1 MGLKVCNLFSGSTGN
16 CTFVSGGQTN
26 ILVDA
31 GAMPTRIERALR
43 VLGVNADALSILITH
58 RHSDHI
64 SGLAA
69 FIKRH
74 PAVCVYADADTAAY
88 LDATLPPANIR
99 VFSTVDF
106 YLGDLTVTPVP
117 LSHDV
122 PCVGFCFTCGGK
134 KAAYFTDTGYFP
146 LAALEAARDA
156 DLVLIECNHSPDLL
170 LSNDKYP
177 PVLKRRILGKK
188 GHLSNEAC
196 AEAVVTLCRAGVKH
210 FMLGHLS
217 QENNYPELAERAVR
231 EALEREGLQAGL
243 TLTFPDRLSELME
256 IV

>member
-31 GAMPTRIERALR
+31 GVMPTRIEKALR
-43 VLGVNADALSILITH
+43 VLGAEADALSILITH

-64 SGLAA
+64 SGLAP

-88 LDATLPPANIR
+88 LEGTIPRASIR
-99 VFSTVDF
+99 SFDTTDF
-106 YLGDLTVTPVP
+106 YLGEITVTPVP

-134 KAAYFTDTGYFP
+134 KAAYFTDTGYLP
-146 LAALEAARDA
+146 SAAFDAARDA
-156 DLVLIECNHSPDLL
+156 DLVLLECNHSPELL
-170 LSNDKYP
+170 MANAKYP
-177 PVLKRRILGKK
+177 APLKKRILGKR

-196 AEAVVTLCRAGVKH
+196 AEAVVSLCKAGVQH

-217 QENNYPELAERAVR
+217 QENNYPELAERVVR
-231 EALEREGLQAGL
+231 EALAREGLTAGL
-243 TLTFPDRLSELME
+243 TLTFPDRLSELMV

>member
-16 CTFVSGGQTN
+16 CTFVAGGQTN
-26 ILVDA
+26 ILIDA
-31 GAMPTRIERALR
+31 GVQATRIERALR
-43 VLGVNADALSILITH
+43 VLGANADTLSILVTH

-64 SGLAA
+64 AGLAP

-88 LDATLPPANIR
+88 LSGTVPTACLRT
-99 VFSTVDF
+99 FSNTDF
-106 YLGDLTVTPVP
+106 YVGDITVTPVP

-122 PCVGFCFTCGGK
+122 PCVGFCFTCGGR
-134 KAAYFTDTGYFP
+134 KAAYFTDTGYVP
-146 LAALEAARDA
+146 SVALDAARDA
-156 DLVLIECNHSPDLL
+156 DLVLLECNHSPELV
-170 LSNDKYP
+170 LSNAKYP
-177 PVLKRRILGKK
+177 PPLKKRILGQR

-196 AEAVVTLCRAGVKH
+196 AEAVVTLCRSGVKH

-217 QENNYPELAERAVR
+217 QENNYPELAYAVVR
-231 EALEREGLQAGL
+231 EALEGAGLTAGL